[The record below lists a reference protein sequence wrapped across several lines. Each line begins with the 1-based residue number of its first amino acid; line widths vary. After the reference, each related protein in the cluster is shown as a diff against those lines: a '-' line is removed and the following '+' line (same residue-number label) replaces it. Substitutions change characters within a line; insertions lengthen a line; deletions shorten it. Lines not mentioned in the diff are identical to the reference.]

1 MNRFYLFVLNNHII
15 LCLQNYHMNSFVDV
29 TAKRRHNQLSLH
41 PSSDVS
47 SPHTRYILG
56 GGGVD
61 SADQSLLGP
70 HTLSSNLVHWV
81 ERSQSQTE
89 YALCSFPRAWAFVF
103 HSLLLM
109 SPSLSLSS
117 ADVPSILNTD

>member
-56 GGGVD
+56 VTGQIV
-61 SADQSLLGP
+61 LTN
-70 HTLSSNLVHWV
+70 HYLVHIRWL
-81 ERSQSQTE
+81 RIG
-89 YALCSFPRAWAFVF
+89 SFAGSKSEPNWMFCMQF
-103 HSLLLM
+103 L
-109 SPSLSLSS
+109 
-117 ADVPSILNTD
+117 